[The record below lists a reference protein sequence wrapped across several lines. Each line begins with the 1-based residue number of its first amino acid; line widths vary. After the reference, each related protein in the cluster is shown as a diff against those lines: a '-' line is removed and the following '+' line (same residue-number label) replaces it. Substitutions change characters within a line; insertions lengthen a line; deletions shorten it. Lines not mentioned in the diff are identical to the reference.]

1 MGNNTN
7 FCDNGTVKRDIYQLQ
22 STIWHMDSWQISQ
35 HTPEGVAY
43 GRGVKPEPGHKFDRE
58 PDGSVVFQYTHTGF
72 VRLMHNGKE
81 LRAPAGYGYL
91 FPSDV
96 EVRWKTPEDPAY
108 ECTWVRLYGAGLFEH
123 WQFMRQQ
130 HGPLVAMETSN
141 TAYAALL
148 HLIQLKEAQTDIATE
163 ALAIHEFVMAL
174 YQHYERGHVKN
185 LQPVERAVRHI
196 MRYPFHE
203 HSLKEIAQ
211 RFEVSRE
218 HVTRV
223 FQEQYGQAP
232 ATWLREQRFKRAKE
246 ILQETVIPIK
256 DVAVRCG
263 FGSVDVLARLLHKE
277 EGMSPTAYRDKHY
290 WKSVKR

>member
-1 MGNNTN
+1 MSNNTN

-22 STIWHMDSWQISQ
+22 STIWHLDSWQIEQ

-43 GRGVKPEPGHKFDRE
+43 GRGSKPPPGDPINRE
-58 PDGSVVFQYTHTGF
+58 PDGSVVFQYTVTGF
-72 VRLMHNGKE
+72 VRLMYQGKE

-96 EVRWKTPEDPAY
+96 ESRWKNPEDPTY
-108 ECTWVRLYGAGLFEH
+108 DCTWVRLYGAGLFEH
-123 WQFMRQQ
+123 WQYMRQQ
-130 HGPLVAMETSN
+130 HGPVIAMDTNS
-141 TAYAALL
+141 TAYASLL
-148 HLIQLKEAQTDIATE
+148 HLIQLKEAQTDIASE

-174 YQHYERGHVKN
+174 YQHCERGHVKN

-203 HSLKEIAQ
+203 HSLKQIAQ
-211 RFEVSRE
+211 QFEVSRE

-246 ILQETVIPIK
+246 LLQETVIPIK
-256 DVAVRCG
+256 DVAARCG
-263 FGSVDVLARLLHKE
+263 FGSVDVLARLLQKA